1 MTRRSFLLQLATNQ
15 VDDYAAHAVSLSLVK
30 LKMLQ
35 KGIEWRLDISE
46 QIGHQGMLM
55 MLMPYQMKLRSTSR
69 TMTAAEARMKSESS
83 IGSHKSSANGLP
95 DVDGGDGEGTA
106 LQSVNG

>member
-83 IGSHKSSANGLP
+83 IVTNPALM
-95 DVDGGDGEGTA
+95 VCQMLMVATA
-106 LQSVNG
+106 REQLCNL

>member
-1 MTRRSFLLQLATNQ
+1 MIM
-15 VDDYAAHAVSLSLVK
+15 AAHAVSLSLVK

-55 MLMPYQMKLRSTSR
+55 MLMPYQMKLRIVP
-69 TMTAAEARMKSESS
+69 AAEARMKSESI

>member
-1 MTRRSFLLQLATNQ
+1 
-15 VDDYAAHAVSLSLVK
+15 
-30 LKMLQ
+30 
-35 KGIEWRLDISE
+35 
-46 QIGHQGMLM
+46 
-55 MLMPYQMKLRSTSR
+55 
-69 TMTAAEARMKSESS
+69 MKSESS